1 MRTLVLGA
9 GFGGITVASEL
20 QRLLGG
26 AHEVLLLD
34 RRDTFL
40 MGLRKLWALV
50 GLGTLEE
57 GRRPRA
63 RLSGK
68 GVRFI
73 HADVRSIDPTARRV
87 QTDAGSFDGDFLVI
101 ALGAQPRADLV
112 PGLAD
117 HAHNL
122 YDADAIPP
130 LANAIGE
137 FDGGRIVIVI
147 AGVPYRCPPAP
158 YECAML
164 LDAHLRARGIRDRA
178 SLTVTTLQPML
189 LPNAGREGSAWLAEQ
204 LTARGVE
211 FRVAQ
216 KVTRVEDHCVVYE
229 DATLDAD
236 LLIGVPP
243 HRPPAVVRESALRDG
258 EWIRVDPGTL
268 ATAYAHVF
276 AVGDVTQIT
285 LANQLP
291 LPKAGLFAEL
301 QGARVAAG
309 IAAEVRGEPPPPP
322 FDGRGYCFLETGS
335 AGAARVEGDFYA
347 RPEPRIQVV
356 APTAAQAQQKRRFE
370 EERLARWFGS

>member
-1 MRTLVLGA
+1 VRTLVLGA

-20 QRLLGG
+20 QRQLGG
-26 AHEVLLLD
+26 AHEVLLFD
-34 RRDTFL
+34 RRESFF

-63 RLSGK
+63 WLSGN
-68 GVRFI
+68 GARFI
-73 HADVRSIDPTARRV
+73 HAEIRSIDPTARRV
-87 QTDAGSFDGDFLVI
+87 QTEAGSFEGDFLVI
-101 ALGAQPRADLV
+101 ALGAQPRADLI

-117 HAHNL
+117 HAHDL

-130 LANAIGE
+130 LATAIRE
-137 FDGGRIVIVI
+137 FNGGRIAIVI

-164 LDAHLRARGIRDRA
+164 LDAHLRARGIRDHT
-178 SLTVTTLQPML
+178 SLIVTTVQPML
-189 LPNAGREGSAWLAEQ
+189 LPNAGREGSTWLAEQ
-204 LTARGVE
+204 LTARGIE
-211 FRVAQ
+211 HRVAQ
-216 KVTRVEDHCVVYE
+216 KVTRVEHQRVLYD
-229 DATLDAD
+229 DATLEAD
-236 LLIGVPP
+236 LLIGVAP
-243 HRPPAVVRESALRDG
+243 HRPPAVVKESALSDG

-276 AVGDVTQIT
+276 AIGDVTQIT

-301 QGARVAAG
+301 QGARVAAA
-309 IAAEVRGEPPPPP
+309 IAAEVRGESPPPP
-322 FDGRGYCFLETGS
+322 FDGRGYCFLETGT

-347 RPEPRIQVV
+347 RPEPRIQIL